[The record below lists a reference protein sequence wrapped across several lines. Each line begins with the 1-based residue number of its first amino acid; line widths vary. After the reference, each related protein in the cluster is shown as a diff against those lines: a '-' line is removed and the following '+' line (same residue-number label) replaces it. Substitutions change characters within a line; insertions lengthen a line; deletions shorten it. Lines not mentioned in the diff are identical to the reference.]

1 MEQLP
6 WDASYRDAFAQS
18 FVLYFCLWAYSVYEG
33 GLEEFEMMV
42 SGKTDVG
49 AGMKD
54 FDEWINDRR
63 VNGEDFRI
71 DKIFEVRLFG
81 S

>member
-1 MEQLP
+1 
-6 WDASYRDAFAQS
+6 
-18 FVLYFCLWAYSVYEG
+18 
-33 GLEEFEMMV
+33 MMV
-42 SGKTDVG
+42 SRKTDVG

>member
-1 MEQLP
+1 
-6 WDASYRDAFAQS
+6 
-18 FVLYFCLWAYSVYEG
+18 
-33 GLEEFEMMV
+33 MMV

-63 VNGEDFRI
+63 VNDRRDFRI

>member
-1 MEQLP
+1 ML
-6 WDASYRDAFAQS
+6 SLS
-18 FVLYFCLWAYSVYEG
+18 LLLLYFCLWAHSVYED